1 MSLGEQGTSRGQD
14 IISKVD
20 FVLAVF
26 FAVLAAL
33 FFGLVGEDLRGLTL
47 GLAVAALWSFAGR
60 ATMRAHR
67 MRWWFHVA
75 AVIGSIAVLWFDAWL
90 TGQ

>member
-1 MSLGEQGTSRGQD
+1 MA
-14 IISKVD
+14 KVD
-20 FVLAVF
+20 FALAVL
-26 FAVLAAL
+26 FAVFAAL

-47 GLAVAALWSFAGR
+47 GLAVAALWSFASR
-60 ATMRAHR
+60 ATMRAYR
-67 MRWWFHVA
+67 MRWWLNVS